1 MPDQAAKP
9 LPEKRWYVV
18 QTYSGLENSVQINLE
33 RRIKSMQME
42 ELIFEVVIPEE
53 VRLEK
58 KNDGTL
64 KEKTV
69 KLYPGYVFIE
79 MIVTDDS
86 WFVVRNTPGVTG
98 FLGSSG
104 GGTKPIP
111 LPPDEIN
118 PILKRAGLMQ
128 APKLNVK
135 KGDRVR
141 VTAGPFANQIGVVD
155 AIDEEKAEV
164 TVLVEMFGRPTPAE
178 LSFDEI
184 EIT

>member
-1 MPDQAAKP
+1 MNKA

-18 QTYSGLENSVQINLE
+18 QTYSGLENSVKINLE
-33 RRIKSMQME
+33 RRIESMQME
-42 ELIFEVVIPEE
+42 DLIFQVVIPEE
-53 VRLEK
+53 IRMEK
-58 KNDGTL
+58 KADGTM
-64 KEKTV
+64 KEKLV

-79 MIVTDDS
+79 LIVTDDS

-118 PILKRAGLMQ
+118 PILKKVGILQ
-128 APKLNVK
+128 TPKIDVK
-135 KGDRVR
+135 VGQQVR
-141 VTAGPFANQIGVVD
+141 VNNGPFKNQTGTVD
-155 AIDEEKAEV
+155 AIDYEKAEL

-178 LSFDEI
+178 LSFDDI
-184 EIT
+184 DPQ